1 MKEFDDAMLD
11 VAWNNL
17 NFQYTRFKDIDTKAI
32 GIITITGILI
42 TFLSK
47 PTGNGCLSNTLFITT
62 SLFFLMTILLS
73 VGAIA
78 MRKYDALST
87 NNLIDELSHEG
98 EKRQIRGITG
108 TMAKVE
114 KEICDAANKKA
125 DILKFAIFSLGASI
139 ILLIFYSIS
148 TFIKFV

>member
-1 MKEFDDAMLD
+1 MKDFDDAMLD

-47 PTGNGCLSNTLFITT
+47 PTGNGCLSNTLFIMT
-62 SLFFLMTILLS
+62 SLFFLITILLS
-73 VGAIA
+73 VAAIA
-78 MRKYDALST
+78 LRKYEALST
-87 NNLIDELSHEG
+87 NNLIAELSHEG

-139 ILLIFYSIS
+139 ILLILYSIS
-148 TFIKFV
+148 SYIKLV